1 MDEKQIHKQ
10 WVQWVRNKSH
20 IRIKLAP
27 SGQSESDHF
36 LTTHAASEAALRRVL
51 FVGLRMN
58 KVTYKKANEFIQG
71 HHITFGKKNGD
82 GNFVAY
88 FDEVFTKN
96 WVALLSS
103 IKDLDEL
110 WILWNDYAKPIRN
123 HLGHGLRKY
132 SDDWLDTAL
141 ATDRLFLMRLDK
153 AITLVI
159 GGTPFA
165 HLKHLSPRLP
175 QGESSNLPEKILKVK
190 ARPPRPMIT
199 LTDAKARLDRL

>member
-10 WVQWVRNKSH
+10 WVRWVGNKSH

-58 KVTYKKANEFIQG
+58 KVTYKIANEFIQG

-88 FDEVFTKN
+88 FDEIFTNN
-96 WVALLSS
+96 WVALLGS
-103 IKDLDEL
+103 IKDSDEL

-123 HLGHGLRKY
+123 HLAHGLRKY

-141 ATDRLFLMRLDK
+141 AIDRLFLMMLDK
-153 AITLVI
+153 AIRPII
-159 GGTPFA
+159 GGTPFS
-165 HLKHLSPRLP
+165 HLKYLSPRLP
-175 QGESSNLPEKILKVK
+175 QGESSVMPEKILRAK
-190 ARPPRPMIT
+190 AKPPRPGIT
-199 LTDAKARLDRL
+199 LTNAKTRLDRL